1 MVLSQTVVGWLL
13 LAGALLTFALGVGV
27 RVLVGRNR
35 NAPGLQRLIR
45 GFRSTAVA
53 RVLFGPIAK
62 DALDDGELD
71 AMILMPA
78 IVVACGF
85 CLVAV
90 FLLGYEV
97 LT

>member
-1 MVLSQTVVGWLL
+1 MLSETAVGWLL
-13 LAGALLTFALGVGV
+13 LAGALLTFAVGIGA
-27 RVLVGRNR
+27 RVLVGRNK
-35 NAPGLQRLIR
+35 NTASVQRVVR
-45 GFRSTAVA
+45 GFRGTAVA
-53 RVLFGPIAK
+53 RVLFGPIAN

-78 IVVACGF
+78 IIIACGL

-90 FLLGYEV
+90 FLLGYDM

>member
-1 MVLSQTVVGWLL
+1 MLSETAVGWLL
-13 LAGALLTFALGVGV
+13 LAGAVLTFAVGIGV

-35 NAPGLQRLIR
+35 NSVGVQRVIR
-45 GFRSTAVA
+45 GFRGTAFA
-53 RVLFGPIAK
+53 RVLFGPIAN

-78 IVVACGF
+78 IIIACGL
-85 CLVAV
+85 CLVSV

-97 LT
+97 VT

>member
-1 MVLSQTVVGWLL
+1 MLSQTVVGWLL
-13 LAGALLTFALGVGV
+13 VVAAVLTFGVGIGM
-27 RVLVGRNR
+27 RVVVGRNR
-35 NAPGLQRLIR
+35 DTAAVARAVR
-45 GFRSTAVA
+45 GFRETRVA
-53 RVLFGPIAK
+53 RVLFGPIAN

-78 IVVACGF
+78 IIIACGL

-90 FLLGYEV
+90 FLLGYEA

>member
-1 MVLSQTVVGWLL
+1 MLSETVVGWLL
-13 LAGALLTFALGVGV
+13 LAGALLTFAGGIFVRLLLGRHRNSE
-27 RVLVGRNR
+27 RV
-35 NAPGLQRLIR
+35 QRIVR
-45 GFRSTAVA
+45 GFRGTAVA

-78 IVVACGF
+78 IIISCGL

-90 FLLGYEV
+90 FLFGYKI

>member
-1 MVLSQTVVGWLL
+1 MLSETAVGWLL
-13 LAGALLTFALGVGV
+13 LAGALLTFAVGIGV

-35 NAPGLQRLIR
+35 NSPGVQRAVR
-45 GFRSTAVA
+45 GFRATAFA
-53 RVLFGPIAK
+53 RVLFGPIAN

-78 IVVACGF
+78 IIIACGL
-85 CLVAV
+85 CLVSV

-97 LT
+97 LA

>member
-1 MVLSQTVVGWLL
+1 MLSESAVVWLL
-13 LAGALLTFALGVGV
+13 LAGAVLAFAIGIAV
-27 RVLVGRNR
+27 RVLVGRKR
-35 NAPGLQRLIR
+35 NSVRVQRVVSDFR
-45 GFRSTAVA
+45 GTAFA
-53 RVLFGPIAK
+53 KVLFGPIAK

-78 IVVACGF
+78 IIIACGL

-90 FLLGYEV
+90 FLFGYEI